1 MSGTAPDDPRAEDGH
16 TAPAG
21 GTPATGDTAAAARTG
36 GDTAPVVKGAAKPGA
51 KGRSPVIPVALL
63 AVAAAG
69 LWASSRM
76 TWVTVQSSD
85 GLTEPRT
92 DELNGGVWFGALTP
106 LALVL
111 LASIAAVLAVKGALR
126 QVLGVLIAV
135 VAAVAAV
142 PGFAIVV
149 GAGRPSERAGTL
161 AELPARAVVTSVQT
175 HVAPALLSLVAAA
188 LALVAGALLT
198 MRREQP
204 TSLSGKYDAPAAR
217 KAAATEQVTARRG
230 ETSAGP
236 LSERVLWD
244 AIDAGTDPTD
254 DDGAPGPDPGQPGD
268 RHG

>member
-1 MSGTAPDDPRAEDGH
+1 MSG
-16 TAPAG
+16 AG
-21 GTPATGDTAAAARTG
+21 GDDAAAGTG
-36 GDTAPVVKGAAKPGA
+36 AVPAKRGAGR
-51 KGRSPVIPVALL
+51 RSPVLPVALL

-92 DELNGGVWFGALTP
+92 DELNGSTWFGALTP

-142 PGFAIVV
+142 PGFAVVV
-149 GAGRPSERAGTL
+149 GAGRPAERAGTL

-204 TSLSGKYDAPAAR
+204 TSLSGRYDAPAAR
-217 KAAATEQVTARRG
+217 KAAATEQVTAQRG
-230 ETSAGP
+230 DKGSAP

-244 AIDAGTDPTD
+244 AIDAGTDPTAD
-254 DDGAPGPDPGQPGD
+254 DDGEPPAPEQPGD
-268 RHG
+268 RPAPR